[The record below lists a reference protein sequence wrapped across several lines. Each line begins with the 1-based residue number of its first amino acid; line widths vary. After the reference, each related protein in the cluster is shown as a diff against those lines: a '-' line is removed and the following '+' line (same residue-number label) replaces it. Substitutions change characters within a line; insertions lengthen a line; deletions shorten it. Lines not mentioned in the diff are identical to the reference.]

1 MFHFMT
7 LIQLLSQMLFIDHHL
22 NIHHHLNNDEKNHPR
37 IKIEKVF
44 NYTFKK
50 AISEK

>member
-7 LIQLLSQMLFIDHHL
+7 LIQLLSQMLFI
-22 NIHHHLNNDEKNHPR
+22 NQHLNNGEKNHPL

-44 NYTFKK
+44 NYTFQEVNHKNP
-50 AISEK
+50 